1 MTRRRTQKGT
11 DEPMTASNTNPTA
24 IAPDAGFQVER
35 WQASSGNDRNS
46 RASLV
51 LAGGNR
57 RWHAHATGNG
67 AVDALMRSVDEAV
80 AQVVPFPVELITYDV
95 HATGHGHA
103 AAASVTLSI
112 REAGADPDAPEFPG
126 RATHPNVL
134 EASLGAYLDAINV
147 LVANHGIDLATAAP
161 LGRGSRG
168 KGAGEETEART
179 HAKDGMMDLYN
190 P

>member
-1 MTRRRTQKGT
+1 
-11 DEPMTASNTNPTA
+11 MTASNTNPTA
-24 IAPDAGFQVER
+24 IAPDTGFQVER
-35 WQASSGNDRNS
+35 WQASSGNDRKS

-103 AAASVTLSI
+103 AAASVTLSV
-112 REAGADPDAPEFPG
+112 REAGAAPDAPEFPG

-147 LVANHGIDLATAAP
+147 LVANHRIDLATAAP
-161 LGRGSRG
+161 LARGARG
-168 KGAGEETEART
+168 KGSGEEAEART
-179 HAKDGMMDLYN
+179 HAAEGMMDLYN
-190 P
+190 R

>member
-1 MTRRRTQKGT
+1 
-11 DEPMTASNTNPTA
+11 MTASNTNLMA

-35 WQASSGNDRNS
+35 WQASSGNDRKS

-112 REAGADPDAPEFPG
+112 REAGADADSPEFPG

-161 LGRGSRG
+161 LGQGSEG
-168 KGAGEETEART
+168 EDSGEEAESRT